1 MSGEDW
7 NPDKFV
13 TYRYVSDY
21 AVITFTVPCMSD
33 WSEEQIDSAAE
44 SDLRD
49 YVTNPEDY
57 YLDDCWDNNV
67 GG

>member
-1 MSGEDW
+1 MGDSW
-7 NPDKFV
+7 NPNKFA

-21 AVITFTVPCMSD
+21 AVITFVVPGMSD
-33 WSEEQIDSAAE
+33 WDEEMFDSASE

-57 YLDDCWDNNV
+57 RLDDSW
-67 GG
+67 